1 MKSKAKVASR
11 REHWRSHLQRARTLK
26 MSLAEYCR
34 RHGLKVQS
42 LYNARHAQSGKQRRA
57 GASGARQK
65 QAAGMG
71 RFVAVELAAPASS
84 TPGSGCRIQLRDVV
98 IECAQL
104 PEAVW
109 LAALARG
116 AADAVS

>member
-11 REHWRSHLQRARTLK
+11 QEHWRSHLLRARTLK

-34 RHGLKVQS
+34 RRGLKVQS
-42 LYNARHAQSGKQRRA
+42 LYNAQHELSGKQRRSGA
-57 GASGARQK
+57 GAAKRK
-65 QAAGMG
+65 QPVGIG
-71 RFVAVELAAPASS
+71 RFVAVELAAPSS
-84 TPGSGCRIQLRDVV
+84 TTPGCRIQLRDVV
-98 IECAQL
+98 IECATL

>member
-1 MKSKAKVASR
+1 MRSKAKVASR
-11 REHWRSHLQRARTLK
+11 REHWQSHLQRARTLK

-34 RHGLKVQS
+34 RRGLKVQN
-42 LYNARHAQSGKQRRA
+42 LYNARHELSGKQRR
-57 GASGARQK
+57 GGARQK
-65 QAAGMG
+65 QAACMS
-71 RFVAVELAAPASS
+71 RFVAVELAVPSS
-84 TPGSGCRIQLRDVV
+84 ATPGSGCRIQLRDVV

>member
-11 REHWRSHLQRARTLK
+11 QEHWRSHLQRARILK

-34 RHGLKVQS
+34 TRGLKVQS
-42 LYNARHAQSGKQRRA
+42 LYNARHELSGKQRVGA
-57 GASGARQK
+57 GGARQK
-65 QAAGMG
+65 QAAAMS

-109 LAALARG
+109 LVALARG
-116 AADAVS
+116 GADAVS